1 MNALAA
7 PTDLPPLPGGL
18 VEHGQRRRDWAFHP
32 LTGAL
37 ELALAEAA
45 DDAQDTPGAVTA
57 VLSQALARLAG
68 EPPRPH
74 RVAALCLADRQFLMR
89 QLAQHLDE
97 DPGAPTPQWLSS
109 RCPACGAH
117 FDFALDLAA
126 LPVTEAGPGYPW
138 AELAGEDGVTRR
150 FRLPVGADLSELAR
164 QPDDTVEAWLLQRLA
179 ESPDTLPLGEPA
191 QIGAWA
197 ARVEAALDAIAPAL
211 VLQVQAAC
219 PECGTAHAVDL
230 DPYGALRHRPDTLL
244 LQVHRL
250 AWHYHWSEAE
260 ILALPRPRRLRYL
273 QLIDQARGLS
283 A

>member
-1 MNALAA
+1 MNALVA
-7 PTDLPPLPGGL
+7 PTNLPPLPGGL
-18 VEHGQRRRDWAFHP
+18 VEHGRRRRDWAFHP
-32 LTGAL
+32 LTGTL

-45 DDAQDTPGAVTA
+45 EGAQDTPGAVTA

-68 EPPRPH
+68 DSPATQ
-74 RVAALCLADRQFLMR
+74 RVDALCLADRQFLMR
-89 QLAQHLDE
+89 QLARHLDE

-109 RCPACGAH
+109 RCPACGTH

-138 AELAGEDGVTRR
+138 AELSGEDGVARR
-150 FRLPVGADLSELAR
+150 FRLPVGADLSELAA
-164 QPDDTVEAWLLQRLA
+164 QPDDTVDAWLLQRLA

-219 PECGTAHAVDL
+219 PECGTAQTVDL
-230 DPYGALRHRPDTLL
+230 DPYGALRHAPDTLL
-244 LQVHRL
+244 QDVHRL

-260 ILALPRPRRLRYL
+260 ILALPRPRRQRYL